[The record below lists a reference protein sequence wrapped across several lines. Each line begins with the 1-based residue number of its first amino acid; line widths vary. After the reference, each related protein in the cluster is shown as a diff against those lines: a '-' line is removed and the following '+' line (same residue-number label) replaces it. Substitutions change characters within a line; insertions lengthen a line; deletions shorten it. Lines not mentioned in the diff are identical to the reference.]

1 MFCLCHSC
9 PSVNPWKT
17 KYQVVG
23 RTVGTLLVLLQTW
36 LPGNKK
42 IAFRWGH
49 QVSHV
54 SADRALAGGQGSQCN
69 DKVCSATSPL
79 PARPTSELLLLSDDL
94 LLITSSQGAHEAR
107 EALLLQ
113 TERRRKTQVGNQSP
127 AEQSLWLKMTFFF
140 FFIPRVTG
148 VPIFKRS
155 HIMQNS
161 HLSLTC
167 RWTLQKWEKSILY
180 KTLLMRG
187 LILKKMFD
195 TVGSRKNSR
204 WFIPHL
210 YQLF

>member
-54 SADRALAGGQGSQCN
+54 SADRALAGGSRVTVQWQSVQCH
-69 DKVCSATSPL
+69 VPL
-79 PARPTSELLLLSDDL
+79 PARPTSELLLLFDDL

-113 TERRRKTQVGNQSP
+113 RECRRKHKLVINRQPSNLLDSR
-127 AEQSLWLKMTFFF
+127 WLFFY
-140 FFIPRVTG
+140 
-148 VPIFKRS
+148 S
-155 HIMQNS
+155 HIMQNA

-167 RWTLQKWEKSILY
+167 RWTE
-180 KTLLMRG
+180 MRK
-187 LILKKMFD
+187 I
-195 TVGSRKNSR
+195 
-204 WFIPHL
+204 HL
-210 YQLF
+210 S